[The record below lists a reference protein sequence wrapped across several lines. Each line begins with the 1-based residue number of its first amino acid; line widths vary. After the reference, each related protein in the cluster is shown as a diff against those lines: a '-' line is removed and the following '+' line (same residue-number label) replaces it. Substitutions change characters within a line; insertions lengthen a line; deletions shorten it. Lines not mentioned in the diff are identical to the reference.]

1 VEKALEEGV
10 KFRFLA
16 SPVQA
21 SKTASGIALECEH
34 MSLGAPDASGRRRP
48 VPKPGSGFT
57 AIFDAVIKAIGE
69 GPEDYPVSSPFN
81 EKRKAASV
89 GHMLGPGVFAA
100 GDFITGP
107 SSVVAAVASGR
118 ETARRIELSFHPG
131 HPDAGRNGLP
141 ATLLTHPFLE
151 KAGRIRTMEGA
162 PSVRVRGIDSEDTPT
177 PARGEIETE
186 AGRCFNCG
194 CVAVSPTD
202 VGTALVALDARV
214 VTTKRSI
221 DARAFFTA
229 GACASTLLDPD
240 EVITEIQIPRPP
252 KGARQCYLKFTLR
265 KPIDF
270 AIVSVAAVITAPD
283 GECKDARIA
292 LGAVAPAPMRAIAAE
307 EALCGKRLSEEAAA
321 EAAEAALAGA
331 EPLSMNDYKVEI
343 AKVLVKRAILGHE

>member
-1 VEKALEEGV
+1 
-10 KFRFLA
+10 
-16 SPVQA
+16 
-21 SKTASGIALECEH
+21 
-34 MSLGAPDASGRRRP
+34 
-48 VPKPGSGFT
+48 VPKPGSGIT

-69 GPEDYPVSSPFN
+69 EPENYPVSSPFN
-81 EKRKAASV
+81 EKRKAVS

-100 GDFITGP
+100 GDFMTGP

-118 ETARRIELSFHPG
+118 ETARRMELSFRPSHQ
-131 HPDAGRNGLP
+131 DDGRNGLP
-141 ATLLTHPFLE
+141 ATLPTHPFLE

-162 PSVRVRGIDSEDTPT
+162 PSERVRSIDTEDTPT
-177 PARGEIETE
+177 PARAEIETE

-202 VGTALVALDARV
+202 VGTALVALDAQV

-229 GACASTLLDPD
+229 NACASTVLDPD
-240 EVITEIQIPRPP
+240 EVITELQIPRPP
-252 KGARQCYLKFTLR
+252 EGARQCYLKFTLR

-270 AIVSVAAVITAPD
+270 AVVSVAAVITAPD
-283 GECKDARIA
+283 GECRDARIV

-307 EALCGKRLSEEAAA
+307 EALCGKRLSDGAAA

-331 EPLSMNDYKVEI
+331 EPLSMNGYKVEI
-343 AKVLVKRAILGHE
+343 AKLLVKRAILGHE